1 MLEIID
7 KKIELVSEELDGL
20 KCAMNRAVD
29 KLREYVASA
38 NPYNITNYAPTIIEE
53 IRGYQRRIDT
63 LNEVIRVLVWMKED
77 VKNA

>member
-7 KKIELVSEELDGL
+7 KKIELVSEELDDL
-20 KCAMNRAVD
+20 KGSMNRAVD
-29 KLREYVASA
+29 KLREYVASDD
-38 NPYNITNYAPTIIEE
+38 PYNITSYAPTIIEE

>member
-7 KKIELVSEELDGL
+7 KKIELVSEELDDMNS
-20 KCAMNRAVD
+20 AMNRAVD

-38 NPYNITNYAPTIIEE
+38 DPYDITNYAPTIIEE
-53 IRGYQRRIDT
+53 IRDRQRRIET
-63 LNEVIRVLVWMKED
+63 LNEVIRTLVWMKED

>member
-7 KKIELVSEELDGL
+7 KKIELVSEELDDL
-20 KCAMNRAVD
+20 KGAMNRAVD

-38 NPYNITNYAPTIIEE
+38 DPYNITNYAPTIIEK

>member
-7 KKIELVSEELDGL
+7 KKIELVSEKLDDMNS
-20 KCAMNRAVD
+20 AMNRAVD

-38 NPYNITNYAPTIIEE
+38 DPYDITNYAPTIIEE
-53 IRGYQRRIDT
+53 IRDRQRRIET
-63 LNEVIRVLVWMKED
+63 LNEVIRTLVWMKED

>member
-7 KKIELVSEELDGL
+7 KKIELVSDELDDL
-20 KCAMNRAVD
+20 KRAMNREVD

-38 NPYNITNYAPTIIEE
+38 NPYNITSYAPTIIEK
-53 IRGYQRRIDT
+53 IGGYQRRIDT